1 MKTKIRHIALNTEN
15 WDRMAKFYQTI
26 FGMKKITTGMTDE
39 KGNYNPNRGHIS
51 DGVIGLAMLQK
62 HPGNQS
68 GLDHFGFEV
77 EDIPTVQDRMRA
89 DYPDLLIA
97 KSLPHVPF
105 SVARGTDPA
114 GTQYDI
120 SQQGV
125 AKVREGYVEKGW
137 DQPRHV
143 SHISIRSKKPER
155 VAEFY
160 HKVFELNV
168 SEAPG
173 KDGSFRVTDGTVTL
187 LIRPCD
193 NTLYRGMREGLD
205 HIGFRVEDLERTKKD
220 IAELSDAVPESA
232 PANLDAGR
240 FGPMTRADLEGC
252 VIGKYAMAD
261 PDGILLDLCES

>member
-39 KGNYNPNRGHIS
+39 KGEYNPNRGHIS

-77 EDIPTVQDRMRA
+77 EDMRTVEERMHT
-89 DYPDLLIA
+89 DYSDLLVA

-105 SVARGTDPA
+105 SVARGTDPV

-137 DQPRHV
+137 DQPRRV
-143 SHISIRSKKPER
+143 SHISIRAKKPEG

-173 KDGSFRVTDGTVTL
+173 QDGSFQVTDGTVTL

-205 HIGFRVEDLERTKKD
+205 HIGFQVKDLEQTKKD
-220 IAELSDAVPESA
+220 IAELSDAAPESA

-240 FGPMTRADLEGC
+240 FGAMTRADLEGC
-252 VIGKYAMAD
+252 VIGQHATAD
-261 PDGILLDLCES
+261 PDGNLLDLCES